1 MSFFMMKR
9 GLKSTP
15 RHPIE
20 ITLANFVHLANSCD
34 SMFSSP
40 FFYACIPQF
49 IIKWNNFRAYRRKI
63 LNRFERTDE
72 KYRPSRRDVEKGTRI
87 SSPRGWYIY
96 IFLVVSSRRVSLI
109 WQWKESTVE
118 KGGNMNNYA
127 RFGSIFFFFTLT
139 RADHYICSDSK
150 SMKILSDFG
159 LWSSF
164 FFCFSLCFL
173 LTTPSITIH
182 PFVWYLHKQY
192 TKNTN
197 RPIDQTTNHHR
208 PNDQRG
214 ANRKIEKIK
223 GSRKAGRS
231 SKSLENNSTLALYL
245 VQAAIWQCSLL
256 VFFSVFSFFSCHF
269 LFLSLSISI
278 SVSIAVSLPLSFSF
292 LHSSFIFFFFSPLF
306 LLIV

>member
-1 MSFFMMKR
+1 MMKR

-96 IFLVVSSRRVSLI
+96 IFLVVSSRRVSFI

-118 KGGNMNNYA
+118 KGGNMNNSDSD
-127 RFGSIFFFFTLT
+127 RFFFFTLT

-164 FFCFSLCFL
+164 FFVFL
-173 LTTPSITIH
+173 
-182 PFVWYLHKQY
+182 
-192 TKNTN
+192 
-197 RPIDQTTNHHR
+197 
-208 PNDQRG
+208 
-214 ANRKIEKIK
+214 
-223 GSRKAGRS
+223 
-231 SKSLENNSTLALYL
+231 
-245 VQAAIWQCSLL
+245 
-256 VFFSVFSFFSCHF
+256 SVFCSQ
-269 LFLSLSISI
+269 LRL
-278 SVSIAVSLPLSFSF
+278 
-292 LHSSFIFFFFSPLF
+292 
-306 LLIV
+306 

>member
-1 MSFFMMKR
+1 MMKR

-127 RFGSIFFFFTLT
+127 RFGSIFFF
-139 RADHYICSDSK
+139 YIDS
-150 SMKILSDFG
+150 SRSLHLFRFKIDENPIW
-159 LWSSF
+159 LWF
-164 FFCFSLCFL
+164 MIFVFFCFSLCFL

-292 LHSSFIFFFFSPLF
+292 LHSSFIFFFFFPPSF
-306 LLIV
+306 F

>member
-1 MSFFMMKR
+1 MMKR

-127 RFGSIFFFFTLT
+127 RFGSIFFFF
-139 RADHYICSDSK
+139 YIDSSRSLHLFKDSK

-164 FFCFSLCFL
+164 FFVFL
-173 LTTPSITIH
+173 
-182 PFVWYLHKQY
+182 
-192 TKNTN
+192 
-197 RPIDQTTNHHR
+197 
-208 PNDQRG
+208 
-214 ANRKIEKIK
+214 
-223 GSRKAGRS
+223 
-231 SKSLENNSTLALYL
+231 
-245 VQAAIWQCSLL
+245 
-256 VFFSVFSFFSCHF
+256 SVFCSQ
-269 LFLSLSISI
+269 LRL
-278 SVSIAVSLPLSFSF
+278 
-292 LHSSFIFFFFSPLF
+292 
-306 LLIV
+306 

>member
-1 MSFFMMKR
+1 MMKR

-127 RFGSIFFFFTLT
+127 RFGSIFFFLHWFEPIITFVQIQNRWKSYLTLVYDL
-139 RADHYICSDSK
+139 R
-150 SMKILSDFG
+150 
-159 LWSSF
+159 F
-164 FFCFSLCFL
+164 FLFFSLFFAHNSVYNN
-173 LTTPSITIH
+173 PSLRLISPQTIH
-182 PFVWYLHKQY
+182 KKYES
-192 TKNTN
+192 TN
-197 RPIDQTTNHHR
+197 RSNHQSPSTKR
-208 PNDQRG
+208 PTRRESKNRKNQRQPEG
-214 ANRKIEKIK
+214 RKIE
-223 GSRKAGRS
+223 
-231 SKSLENNSTLALYL
+231 
-245 VQAAIWQCSLL
+245 
-256 VFFSVFSFFSCHF
+256 
-269 LFLSLSISI
+269 
-278 SVSIAVSLPLSFSF
+278 
-292 LHSSFIFFFFSPLF
+292 
-306 LLIV
+306 

>member
-1 MSFFMMKR
+1 MMKR

-127 RFGSIFFFFTLT
+127 RFGSIFFFF
-139 RADHYICSDSK
+139 YIDS
-150 SMKILSDFG
+150 SRSLHLFRFKIDENPIW
-159 LWSSF
+159 LWFMIFVF
-164 FFCFSLCFL
+164 FLFFSLFFAHNSVYNN
-173 LTTPSITIH
+173 PSLRLISPQTIH
-182 PFVWYLHKQY
+182 KKYES
-192 TKNTN
+192 TN
-197 RPIDQTTNHHR
+197 RSNHQSPSTKR
-208 PNDQRG
+208 PTRRESKNRKNQRQPEG
-214 ANRKIEKIK
+214 RKIE
-223 GSRKAGRS
+223 
-231 SKSLENNSTLALYL
+231 
-245 VQAAIWQCSLL
+245 
-256 VFFSVFSFFSCHF
+256 
-269 LFLSLSISI
+269 
-278 SVSIAVSLPLSFSF
+278 
-292 LHSSFIFFFFSPLF
+292 
-306 LLIV
+306 

>member
-1 MSFFMMKR
+1 MPVYRS
-9 GLKSTP
+9 L
-15 RHPIE
+15 
-20 ITLANFVHLANSCD
+20 L
-34 SMFSSP
+34 SSET
-40 FFYACIPQF
+40 I
-49 IIKWNNFRAYRRKI
+49 
-63 LNRFERTDE
+63 FERIEE
-72 KYRPSRRDVEKGTRI
+72 KYWIVSSEPTRNI
-87 SSPRGWYIY
+87 VPRGGTLKKERAFLRHGADIYIYIMIY

-292 LHSSFIFFFFSPLF
+292 LHSSFIFFSPPSFF
-306 LLIV
+306 

>member
-1 MSFFMMKR
+1 MMKR

-96 IFLVVSSRRVSLI
+96 IYIFLVVSSRRVSLI

-139 RADHYICSDSK
+139 RADHYICSKIQNRWK
-150 SMKILSDFG
+150 SYLTLVYD
-159 LWSSF
+159 LRF
-164 FFCFSLCFL
+164 FFVFL
-173 LTTPSITIH
+173 
-182 PFVWYLHKQY
+182 
-192 TKNTN
+192 
-197 RPIDQTTNHHR
+197 
-208 PNDQRG
+208 
-214 ANRKIEKIK
+214 
-223 GSRKAGRS
+223 
-231 SKSLENNSTLALYL
+231 
-245 VQAAIWQCSLL
+245 
-256 VFFSVFSFFSCHF
+256 SVFCSQ
-269 LFLSLSISI
+269 LRL
-278 SVSIAVSLPLSFSF
+278 
-292 LHSSFIFFFFSPLF
+292 
-306 LLIV
+306 

>member
-1 MSFFMMKR
+1 
-9 GLKSTP
+9 
-15 RHPIE
+15 
-20 ITLANFVHLANSCD
+20 
-34 SMFSSP
+34 
-40 FFYACIPQF
+40 
-49 IIKWNNFRAYRRKI
+49 
-63 LNRFERTDE
+63 
-72 KYRPSRRDVEKGTRI
+72 
-87 SSPRGWYIY
+87 
-96 IFLVVSSRRVSLI
+96 
-109 WQWKESTVE
+109 
-118 KGGNMNNYA
+118 
-127 RFGSIFFFFTLT
+127 
-139 RADHYICSDSK
+139 
-150 SMKILSDFG
+150 MKILSDFG

-269 LFLSLSISI
+269 SLSLSLYLYLCLYRCLSSSIFLIS
-278 SVSIAVSLPLSFSF
+278 SFFFHFFFFFPPLSFNR
-292 LHSSFIFFFFSPLF
+292 LTVIIVVVVAVVLYLIQVFF
-306 LLIV
+306 

>member
-1 MSFFMMKR
+1 MPVYRS
-9 GLKSTP
+9 L
-15 RHPIE
+15 
-20 ITLANFVHLANSCD
+20 L
-34 SMFSSP
+34 SSET
-40 FFYACIPQF
+40 I
-49 IIKWNNFRAYRRKI
+49 
-63 LNRFERTDE
+63 FERIEE
-72 KYRPSRRDVEKGTRI
+72 KYWIVSSEPTRNI
-87 SSPRGWYIY
+87 VPRGGTLKKERSFLRHGADIYIY
-96 IFLVVSSRRVSLI
+96 IFLVVSSHRVSLI

-127 RFGSIFFFFTLT
+127 RFGSIFFFF
-139 RADHYICSDSK
+139 YIDS
-150 SMKILSDFG
+150 SRSLHLFRFKIDENPIW
-159 LWSSF
+159 LWF
-164 FFCFSLCFL
+164 MIFVFFCFSLCFL

-292 LHSSFIFFFFSPLF
+292 LHSSFIFFFFFPLF

>member
-1 MSFFMMKR
+1 MMKR

-164 FFCFSLCFL
+164 FFCFSLFFAHNSVYNN
-173 LTTPSITIH
+173 PSLRLISPQTIH
-182 PFVWYLHKQY
+182 KKYES
-192 TKNTN
+192 TN
-197 RPIDQTTNHHR
+197 RSNHQSPSTKR
-208 PNDQRG
+208 PTRRESKNRKNQRQPEG
-214 ANRKIEKIK
+214 RKIE
-223 GSRKAGRS
+223 
-231 SKSLENNSTLALYL
+231 
-245 VQAAIWQCSLL
+245 
-256 VFFSVFSFFSCHF
+256 
-269 LFLSLSISI
+269 
-278 SVSIAVSLPLSFSF
+278 
-292 LHSSFIFFFFSPLF
+292 
-306 LLIV
+306 

>member
-1 MSFFMMKR
+1 MRFNVFFSVFLCLYTAVYYQVKQ
-9 GLKSTP
+9 
-15 RHPIE
+15 
-20 ITLANFVHLANSCD
+20 
-34 SMFSSP
+34 FSSVSKKN
-40 FFYACIPQF
+40 IES
-49 IIKWNNFRAYRRKI
+49 FRANRR
-63 LNRFERTDE
+63 E
-72 KYRPSRRDVEKGTRI
+72 I
-87 SSPRGWYIY
+87 SSLEEGRWKRNAHFFATGLIYIY

-292 LHSSFIFFFFSPLF
+292 LHSSFIFFFSPLF